1 MSTLETIRF
10 QLNDGVVES
19 QFLQLNRKVEDDFM
33 ARRPGFRSRQ
43 TGRGPDGEWFV
54 SVQWASAADA
64 DATGAEF
71 FGAPETQAFLA
82 VIDKATVSHG
92 YYELVDY

>member
-10 QLNDGVVES
+10 RLRAGVADSE
-19 QFLQLNRKVEDDFM
+19 FLRLNRKVEDEFM

-43 TGRGPDGEWFV
+43 TGRGRNGEWLV
-54 SVQWASAADA
+54 SVRWATAQDA
-64 DATGAEF
+64 DATGAAF
-71 FGAPETQAFLA
+71 FGAPETQDFLA
-82 VIDKATVSHG
+82 AVDTSTVSHG

>member
-10 QLNDGVVES
+10 QLRDGVVET
-19 QFLQLNRKVEDDFM
+19 QFLQLNRKVEDEFM

-43 TGRGPDGEWFV
+43 TARGKHGEWLV
-54 SVQWASAADA
+54 SVQWATSADA
-64 DATGAEF
+64 DATGAAF
-71 FGAPETQAFLA
+71 FSAPETQDFLS
-82 VIDKATVSHG
+82 VIDTTTVSHG